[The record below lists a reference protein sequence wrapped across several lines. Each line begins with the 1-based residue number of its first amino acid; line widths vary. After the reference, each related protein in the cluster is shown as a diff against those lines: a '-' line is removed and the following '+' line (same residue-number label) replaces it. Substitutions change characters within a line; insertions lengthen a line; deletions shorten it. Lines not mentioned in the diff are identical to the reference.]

1 MSLIQNIKKL
11 FTNSQ
16 PQSVSFPYPTWIE
29 ISKSALVHNLQTF
42 RNIVSP
48 STKVAGIVKS
58 NAYGHGILEISN
70 ILANENIDVLGVNSI
85 EEALLLQK
93 NFPNLPV
100 LIMGE
105 ILNKE
110 KYKTELSN
118 ENFWIVVSRFEDV
131 KFLSKLN
138 PRPKIHFKVDTGMSR
153 LGQSGKA
160 LVATLKNL
168 SKHKLPLDGIM
179 THFAS
184 TEDFTEHSYSMLQLG
199 RFLEAIQIAENLGYK
214 NLLRHASASASTML
228 FENARLDMVR
238 IGISLYGLWPSMET
252 RLSLSMLG
260 KEFHLKPVLTWK
272 TRIVHFQNVPSGTF
286 VGYGSTYKTV
296 YPSKIAVIPVGYYEG
311 FNRRLSNIGYV
322 LIHGERAP
330 IVGRVCM
337 NMSMIDVTHIN
348 NVQIGDEVVLI
359 GQSGSEFISADF
371 IAQLTNT
378 INYDVV
384 TSLNSNLPRVVV
396 D

>member
-1 MSLIQNIKKL
+1 MNVIQNIKKL
-11 FTNSQ
+11 FNKSHFK
-16 PQSVSFPYPTWIE
+16 SYPTWIE
-29 ISKSALVHNLQTF
+29 ISQSALINNLQTF
-42 RNIVSP
+42 RNIVSN
-48 STKVAGIVKS
+48 STKIAGIVKS

-70 ILANENIDVLGVNSI
+70 MLVSENIDVLGVNSI
-85 EEALLLQK
+85 EEAILLQK
-93 NFPNLPV
+93 HFPSVPI

-105 ILNKE
+105 IFNKQ
-110 KYKTELSN
+110 KYEQELSR
-118 ENFWIVVSRFEDV
+118 ENFWIVVSRLEDV
-131 KFLSKLN
+131 KFLSQLN

-153 LGQSGKA
+153 LGQSGRN
-160 LVATLKNL
+160 LVYSLETISKKN
-168 SKHKLPLDGIM
+168 LPLDGIM

-184 TEDFTEHSYSMLQLG
+184 TEDFTEHSYSMLQLN

-228 FENARLDMVR
+228 FENAHLDMVR
-238 IGISLYGLWPSMET
+238 IGISLYGLWPSIET
-252 RLSLSMLG
+252 RLSLSMIG
-260 KEFHLKPVLTWK
+260 KEFCLKPVLTWK

-311 FNRRLSNIGYV
+311 FNRRLSNLGYV
-322 LIHGERAP
+322 LVHGERAP

-337 NMSMIDVTHIN
+337 NMSMIDVTHIK
-348 NVQIGDEVVLI
+348 NVKIGDEVIII
-359 GQSGSEFISADF
+359 GKSGNEFLSADF

-384 TSLNSNLPRVVV
+384 TSLNSNLPKVIVN
-396 D
+396 